1 MSMRAERQRAH
12 REGGHG
18 SRESGKDENDEYA
31 LTVARLALRLCQE
44 IERNT
49 AQQLASWRRQ
59 WCCGVGAR
67 QWWSGVVDRRRGQLR
82 CEREREQQKEK

>member
-1 MSMRAERQRAH
+1 MCMRTERRRAR

-18 SRESGKDENDEYA
+18 SRESGKDKNGEYA
-31 LTVARLALRLCQE
+31 LTVARLALRLCRE

-59 WCCGVGAR
+59 WCCGMGAR
-67 QWWSGVVDRRRGQLR
+67 WRSSAVDRWRG
-82 CEREREQQKEK
+82 